1 PGSRSAGRPRSR
13 GRAHARS
20 RRPGRAGT
28 PAPPAG
34 CRPHLPRPAGTAPPG
49 SRARRGRRRRRRHRS
64 DAHPGVAGPPP
75 APGQPR
81 DGRCREQSWPTIEL
95 HAPAR
100 LAHPACAGA
109 HVGPARRP
117 VGPRPSLGTA
127 SPRFRPAT
135 AWVALWCHADRR
147 VRQVRPGPAVR
158 AFAGLRRAPGP
169 RPRRCDQRARRER
182 CRGRRRA
189 RGGGAGRGPR
199 PHRGPWRRALQMGVD
214 SGVHVCDERVAGADV
229 VGTAKVLAAAIRTIE
244 RSGPI
249 DLVVTGMATM
259 DGLTSMLPAALA
271 ALLDRPALTLASRIG
286 HLEGDALTITR
297 SIGEAEEEQTACLPA
312 LVSVTDQL
320 NEPRIPGAM
329 SLMSARKK
337 PVETWLLDDL
347 DGGT

>member
-1 PGSRSAGRPRSR
+1 MRIVVCVKYVPDLQSERSLDSDGHLVR
-13 GRAHARS
+13 G
-20 RRPGRAGT
+20 
-28 PAPPAG
+28 
-34 CRPHLPRPAGTAPPG
+34 LD
-49 SRARRGRRRRRRHRS
+49 
-64 DAHPGVAGPPP
+64 DAINELDENAVEAAVAL
-75 APGQPR
+75 AEV
-81 DGRCREQSWPTIEL
+81 EQAEVIALT
-95 HAPAR
+95 
-100 LAHPACAGA
+100 
-109 HVGPARRP
+109 VGP
-117 VGPRPSLGTA
+117 G
-127 SPRFRPAT
+127 
-135 AWVALWCHADRR
+135 D
-147 VRQVRPGPAVR
+147 AVD
-158 AFAGLRRAPGP
+158 AV
-169 RPRRCDQRARRER
+169 
-182 CRGRRRA
+182 
-189 RGGGAGRGPR
+189 
-199 PHRGPWRRALQMGVD
+199 RRALQMGVD

-297 SIGEAEEEQTACLPA
+297 SIGEAEEEQTARLPA

-347 DGGT
+347 DGGTDLGELTGTAVVTAEPRPLREAGRVLNDTGDGGRRLAAYLVENKLV